1 MIKVLYED
9 NHLIAVQKRS
19 SDLSQGDK
27 TGDESLD
34 SEVKKYIAEK
44 YKKPGDVFLGVVH
57 RLDRPVSGVILYAR
71 TSKALQRMNEMFRDG
86 KVKKVYLA
94 IVRERPPEDTQTIS
108 LYLKKNEVQNK
119 SYVYDK
125 EVKGSK
131 KASLTYKIVSR
142 SEKYYLL
149 EVELHS
155 GRHHQIRAQLSAIGC
170 PIKGDLKYGFA
181 RSNEDGGISL
191 MARRLVFE
199 HPVKKEQVEII
210 SPFPPGDIWNHFDT
224 ATI

>member
-1 MIKVLYED
+1 MLKILYED

-34 SEVKKYIAEK
+34 KEVKKYIGAK
-44 YKKPGDVFLGVVH
+44 YNKPGDVFLGVVH

-71 TSKALQRMNEMFRDG
+71 TSKSLQRFNEMFRENQ
-86 KVKKVYLA
+86 VKKTYLA
-94 IVRERPPEDTQTIS
+94 IVRERPPEDSETITH
-108 LYLKKNEVQNK
+108 YLKKNEAQNK
-119 SYVYDK
+119 TYVYDR

-131 KASLTYKIVSR
+131 QASLTYKIVSR

-149 EVELHS
+149 EIELHS

-191 MARRLVFE
+191 MARRLEFI
-199 HPVKKEQVEII
+199 HPVKKEKIVIE
-210 SPFPPGDIWNHFDT
+210 SPFTEGDIWNHFDIT
-224 ATI
+224 SV